1 MVAAG
6 CMGEEETEP
15 ASHARYRLAV
25 ERLVD
30 RVDTSSVWALPTLN
44 EVADKRRGPREAAR
58 RLRRFASGVRE
69 ARRRLDALRPPARAR
84 STHRDLAAA
93 VSRLALAGDIAAARL
108 TFPQSPDTRA
118 IQARA
123 QTSIILADA
132 AAMSALS
139 RAVRRLAGPR

>member
-1 MVAAG
+1 M
-6 CMGEEETEP
+6 
-15 ASHARYRLAV
+15 
-25 ERLVD
+25 
-30 RVDTSSVWALPTLN
+30 
-44 EVADKRRGPREAAR
+44 
-58 RLRRFASGVRE
+58 RE
-69 ARRRLDALRPPARAR
+69 ARRRLDGLRPPASAR

-108 TFPQSPDTRA
+108 TFPQSPETLA

-139 RAVRRLAGPR
+139 RAVRQLAGPR

>member
-1 MVAAG
+1 
-6 CMGEEETEP
+6 MGEEDTEP
-15 ASHARYRLAV
+15 ASAARYRLAI
-25 ERLVD
+25 ERLAD
-30 RVDTSSVWALPTLN
+30 RVDRSSVWALPTVN
-44 EVADKRRGPREAAR
+44 EVADERRGPREAAR

-69 ARRRLDALRPPARAR
+69 ARGRLDALRPPASAR

-108 TFPQSPDTRA
+108 TFPQSPETLS

-132 AAMSALS
+132 AAMNALS
-139 RAVRRLAGPR
+139 RALRQLAGPR